1 MVFGRWLGR
10 GATVEA
16 AWLAP
21 ASQAL
26 DWLADGPPRAI
37 WCIANATDAP
47 VAEAAGGLG
56 PGDLLVFY
64 NTCQHAAAFA
74 GHGTPALCFFH
85 AADRQSLVHGL
96 APDGRPLADLGGF
109 PPPTRAIVL
118 KPATRPQEF
127 PPVTVAGLATA
138 ELQTG
143 PLAALFGRS
152 DPATIP
158 SAGFASVLLLRVVN
172 LRRGLAGLAPHR
184 IVLCGFSGRYD
195 GGGYMGHDFQAEQAV
210 YAGLPDVEF
219 LGPAPERAESR
230 LHRDL
235 ATVFHPGYNGHARP
249 KAAML
254 FDVAKL
260 AFAAGDLPTFTM
272 LVRQSLAINPGMVQ
286 IRWLLQAL
294 ELLRDRG
301 EALPGLE
308 ALAADLATVKAR
320 WSAGFDRDDLGGVRY
335 AAEID
340 HPQAQYTVPKGDRP
354 AVLVLNETSKMP
366 FNRWHLGCDLE
377 SRHLN
382 ARLAAH
388 GIEVAGWANGIAGL
402 NRILAH
408 DPEARFAG
416 VVLNGEGTLHDDA
429 DRAFELLAMARELK
443 AMGKKTF
450 LVNSVWQDM
459 GPAMAGRLADF
470 DLVAFRESASRDA
483 AARARPDARPDARVV
498 PDLCWLADLPRR
510 APAGPCGILDCVTP
524 TTTDALQ
531 AVAAA
536 ANAPFFVMDR
546 FFDAFQRLLTAG
558 ADATTTPRILG
569 PEDVRA
575 VERWVGGRFHGT
587 VLALAAGV
595 PMLSVPSNTAKI
607 EATLGDIGLS
617 DKMLDT
623 AALESIAAPAD
634 LLALFSGARDFSGA
648 DWQKVAAYRDLAA
661 REIDATFATI
671 ADAIG

>member
-1 MVFGRWLGR
+1 MVIGKWLGR

-16 AWLAP
+16 AEAAWLAP
-21 ASQAL
+21 AAQAL

-37 WCIANATDAP
+37 WCIANAPDAP
-47 VAEAAGGLG
+47 VAEVAGHLA

-74 GHGTPALCFFH
+74 GRGTPALCFFH
-85 AADRQSLVHGL
+85 ATERPGLVHGL
-96 APDGRPLADLGGF
+96 APDGRPLADLASF
-109 PPPTRAIVL
+109 PAPTRAIVL
-118 KPATRPQEF
+118 KPATRPQEL

-138 ELQTG
+138 ELETE

-158 SAGFASVLLLRVVN
+158 SAGFASVLILRVVN
-172 LRRGLAGLAPHR
+172 LRRGLAGLPPHR

-219 LGPAPERAESR
+219 LGPAPARAESR
-230 LHRDL
+230 LHHDL

-260 AFAAGDLPTFTM
+260 AFAAGDVPTFAM

-286 IRWLLQAL
+286 IRWLLHAL
-294 ELLRDRG
+294 ELLRGRG

-308 ALAADLATVKAR
+308 ALAADLGTVKAR
-320 WSAGFDRDDLGGVRY
+320 WSAGFDRDDLGGIRY
-335 AAEID
+335 PSEID
-340 HPQAQYTVPKGDRP
+340 HPQAQYTVPKGDRS
-354 AVLVLNETSKMP
+354 AVLLLNETSKMP
-366 FNRWHLGCDLE
+366 FNRWHLGCDLV

-483 AARARPDARPDARVV
+483 AARARPDARVV
-498 PDLCWLADLPRR
+498 PDLCWLADLPER
-510 APAGPCGILDCVTP
+510 APAAPCAVLDCVTP
-524 TTTDALQ
+524 TTTDALR

-558 ADATTTPRILG
+558 ADAATAPRILG
-569 PEDVRA
+569 PNDVRGA
-575 VERWVGGRFHGT
+575 ERWVGGRFHGT
-587 VLALAAGV
+587 VLALGAGV
-595 PMLSVPSNTAKI
+595 PMLSLPSNTAKI

-617 DKMLDT
+617 DKMLDA
-623 AALESIAAPAD
+623 AALDRIAAPAD
-634 LLALFSGARDFSGA
+634 LLGLFSGRRAFSGA
-648 DWQKVAAYRDLAA
+648 DWQKVAAYRALAA
-661 REIDATFATI
+661 REIDASFAVI
-671 ADAIG
+671 ADAMA